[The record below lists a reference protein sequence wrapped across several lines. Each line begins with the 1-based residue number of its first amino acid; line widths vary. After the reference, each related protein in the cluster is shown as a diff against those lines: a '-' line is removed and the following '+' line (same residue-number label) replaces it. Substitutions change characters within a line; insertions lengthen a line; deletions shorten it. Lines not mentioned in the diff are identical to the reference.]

1 MQIKHKNAEKARKIN
16 IAIALTL
23 AFFVL
28 ITYILTFVIATMLGR

>member
-1 MQIKHKNAEKARKIN
+1 MQMKHKNAEKARKVN

-28 ITYILTFVIATMLGR
+28 ITYILTFVLASMLGK